1 MLLRLEDMTV
11 EQKIGFVLCAR
22 RFEED
27 DIDFTLELIKNKALG
42 CVQAPAE
49 KPELVKKLL
58 DAADYPPQVAGN
70 ICRIYSA
77 LTGKFLCTSCPLY
90 SFDQLHP
97 QCIIYLHLFLL
108 LAAIYII

>member
-58 DAADYPPQVAGN
+58 DAADYPILVINDTERGFP
-70 ICRIYSA
+70 
-77 LTGKFLCTSCPLY
+77 TSDLPKIPLM
-90 SFDQLHP
+90 S
-97 QCIIYLHLFLL
+97 
-108 LAAIYII
+108 LAACDKKEYYTAFAKKCKPIKKPPLG

>member
-58 DAADYPPQVAGN
+58 DAN
-70 ICRIYSA
+70 SRS
-77 LTGKFLCTSCPLY
+77 FLCRSLEALY
-90 SFDQLHP
+90 F
-97 QCIIYLHLFLL
+97 F
-108 LAAIYII
+108 